1 MHRRGHLEGPCGTKG
16 RKTALLESAEREN
29 WNHLL
34 FSPVNEELVQAGVD
48 EVDNQGTVVT
58 TNLHIHRGK
67 EINTP

>member
-1 MHRRGHLEGPCGTKG
+1 MERRVEDSIVGEW
-16 RKTALLESAEREN
+16 EN
-29 WNHLL
+29 WNQLL

-48 EVDNQGTVVT
+48 EVDHQGTVVT